1 MSVRATIL
9 VIALV
14 PATAYADDDGYCDF
28 VEGTA
33 AADAATL
40 FAPQVFGQFGYVE
53 QPVFAVTPT
62 TDSSNL
68 RALGGVRYS
77 LTNIYAG
84 FATTSRA
91 RADCK
96 RHGALVSVRGASAA
110 RALAARVR
118 VYDDAQQEADRIL
131 SETEADLEA
140 RRRTAQEATAM
151 RLRVEELRTLSAT
164 ARSELAALPPVDQRP
179 LNSTLATFRAAD
191 ASLEENEAKLRNIR
205 AYDVNV
211 RFGADKFLEGS
222 NTKTQYFAV
231 VELGINLG
239 AFWMGA
245 ANDRAAAG
253 RKRFTESGRDP
264 LGADAAAAQM
274 RAMLDLETKRTE
286 QTAALVADLDRQL
299 QDIAKIPGDDSRRF
313 REIVWFDWVKAKA
326 DLAYLQ
332 AHVAALREVLGSD
345 AR

>member
-1 MSVRATIL
+1 MSVRATL
-9 VIALV
+9 AALV
-14 PATAYADDDGYCDF
+14 VSVPISAHADDGYCDF

-33 AADAATL
+33 AANAATL

-53 QPVFAVTPT
+53 QPAFAVTPT

-84 FATTSRA
+84 FATKSRA
-91 RADCK
+91 HADCQ
-96 RHGALVSVRGASAA
+96 RHDSLLSLRGATAA
-110 RALAARVR
+110 RALAARVS
-118 VYDDAQQEADRIL
+118 VYDDAAKEADRIL

-151 RLRVEELRTLSAT
+151 RLRVEELRTLSAN
-164 ARSELAALPPVDQRP
+164 ARSELAALPPADQRP
-179 LNSTLATFRAAD
+179 LGSALTAFRTAD
-191 ASLEENEAKLRNIR
+191 ASLEDSEGKLRSIR

-211 RFGADKFLEGS
+211 RFGADKFLEGA

-239 AFWMGA
+239 AFWIGS
-245 ANDRAAAG
+245 ANNRAAAG

-264 LGADAAAAQM
+264 LGADAAADQM
-274 RAMLDLETKRTE
+274 RAMLTLETKRTE

-299 QDIAKIPGDDSRRF
+299 QDIAKIPGEDSRRF
-313 REIVWFDWVKAKA
+313 REIVWFDWVKANA
-326 DLAYLQ
+326 DLAYLK
-332 AHVAALREVLGSD
+332 AHVAALREVLGTD